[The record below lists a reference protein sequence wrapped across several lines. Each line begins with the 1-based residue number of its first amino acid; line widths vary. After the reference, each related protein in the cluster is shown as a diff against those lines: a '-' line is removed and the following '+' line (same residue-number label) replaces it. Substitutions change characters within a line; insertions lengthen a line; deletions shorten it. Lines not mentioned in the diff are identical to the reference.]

1 MDKQA
6 QQAMRP
12 LGGPKGHPS
21 STPSV
26 PQSGTPSVAL
36 TGSRFEAMMI
46 PGSLEPTPVA
56 SLEWEKI
63 GFSVVVASHMGG
75 SIAGADGVFE
85 EPVVVPSGVLR
96 IPPQACALNYG
107 QALFE
112 GMKARRGVD
121 GKIRLFRMVDN
132 AMRMARGAGRFMMA
146 APSEELYAKTVF
158 ETVKANLEYIPPE
171 GKGSLY
177 IQPLLAGVGMTL
189 APAASDVTLFM
200 VYVQPVGSYFKG
212 LSCIAIKADAD
223 YHRAAARGTGWVKAA
238 GNYAPCFMPVKKA
251 KADGFADILFLDHE
265 GRHVEEVGSANF
277 AIVKNGTLYVA
288 DSPSILGGIT
298 RDSVMRVAKEA
309 LGLKVVFA
317 PLELDMVLG
326 LGAYA
331 SQGPADEA
339 FCMGTAA
346 VISPIGSLRWQDT
359 DYTFGKGETG
369 LLTTSIYER
378 IDGIQTGRLPDT
390 YCWTTVV
397 D

>member
-1 MDKQA
+1 MDKQT
-6 QQAMRP
+6 QQKNQP
-12 LGGPKGHPS
+12 SGSPKGGS
-21 STPSV
+21 SGS
-26 PQSGTPSVAL
+26 SS
-36 TGSRFEAMMI
+36 GSRFEAMMI
-46 PGSLEPTPVA
+46 PGSLQPTPVA

-63 GFSVVVASHMGG
+63 GFSVVMASHMGG
-75 SIAGADGVFE
+75 SVAGSDGVFE

-96 IPPQACALNYG
+96 MPPQACVLNYG

-112 GMKARRGVD
+112 GMKARRGAD

-132 AMRMARGAGRFMMA
+132 AMRMSRGASRFMMP
-146 APSEELYAKTVF
+146 APSPELYAKAVLA
-158 ETVKANLEYIPPE
+158 TVKANLAYVPPE

-177 IQPLLAGVGMTL
+177 IRPLLAGVGMTL
-189 APAASDVTLFM
+189 APAASDTTLFM
-200 VYVQPVGSYFKG
+200 IYVQPVGSYFKG

-265 GRHVEEVGSANF
+265 GKHVEEVGSANF
-277 AIVKNGTLYVA
+277 AMVKNGTLYVA

-298 RDSVMRVAKEA
+298 RDSVMRVAKEV
-309 LGLKVVFA
+309 LGAKVVFA

-326 LGAYA
+326 RGAYA
-331 SQGPADEA
+331 GKGPADEA

-346 VISPIGSLRWQDT
+346 VISPIGSLRWKDT

-369 LLTTSIYER
+369 PLTTSIYEK

-390 YCWTTVV
+390 YGWTTVV

>member
-1 MDKQA
+1 MDTHA
-6 QQAMRP
+6 QQYNRP
-12 LGGPKGHPS
+12 SGSPS
-21 STPSV
+21 GAFS
-26 PQSGTPSVAL
+26 
-36 TGSRFEAMMI
+36 GSRFEAMMI
-46 PGSLEPTPVA
+46 PGTLEPTPVT
-56 SLEWEKI
+56 SLQWENI

-75 SIAGADGVFE
+75 SVAGADGVFE
-85 EPVVVPSGVLR
+85 APVVLPSGVLR
-96 IPPQACALNYG
+96 MPPQACALNYG

-121 GKIRLFRMVDN
+121 GKIRLFRMADN
-132 AMRMARGAGRFMMA
+132 AMRMSRGAGRFMMA
-146 APSEELYAKTVF
+146 APSPELYARTVL
-158 ETVKANLEYIPPE
+158 ETVKANLEYVPPE

-177 IQPLLAGVGMTL
+177 IRPLLAGVGMTL
-189 APAASDVTLFM
+189 APAAPDTTLFM

-277 AIVKNGTLYVA
+277 AMVKKGTLYVA

-298 RDSVMRVAKEA
+298 RDSVMRVAREA
-309 LGLKVVFA
+309 LGVKVVFA
-317 PLELDMVLG
+317 PLELDKVLG

-331 SQGPADEA
+331 KQGPADEA

-346 VISPIGSLRWQDT
+346 VISPIGSLRWKDA
-359 DYTFGKGETG
+359 DFTFGKGETG
-369 LLTTSIYER
+369 PLTASIYEK
-378 IDGIQTGRLPDT
+378 IDGIQIGRLPDT
-390 YCWTTVV
+390 YGWTTVV